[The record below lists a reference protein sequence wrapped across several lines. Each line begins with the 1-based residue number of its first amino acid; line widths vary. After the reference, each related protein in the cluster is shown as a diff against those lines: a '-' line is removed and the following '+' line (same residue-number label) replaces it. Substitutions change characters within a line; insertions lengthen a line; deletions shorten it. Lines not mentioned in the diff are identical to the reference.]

1 MLAISDE
8 IFRLYTSVII
18 GIIPALNF
26 IYNIKNKENKIIFLF
41 LLIFFS
47 IYSFYFFPKGN
58 RPQFEK
64 LNKIN
69 FIENNDLRYFKY
81 QKWAENDWAILNQ
94 INNIAK
100 SVKKKCEIEY
110 GLNYT
115 FDGFYYL
122 ILDLKMLQL
131 APAVT
136 EDENNIFNFFETR
149 FTKNILFNIEKSNLI
164 LITNGHFKE
173 RFNNK
178 DYKTIILYKDKKNI
192 YRDVVYIS
200 FPKKCWN

>member
-8 IFRLYTSVII
+8 IFRLYTSIII

-26 IYNIKNKENKIIFLF
+26 IYNVKNKENKIIFLF

-100 SVKKKCEIEY
+100 SVKKNVK
-110 GLNYT
+110 LNMV
-115 FDGFYYL
+115 L
-122 ILDLKMLQL
+122 IIHLMD
-131 APAVT
+131 
-136 EDENNIFNFFETR
+136 F
-149 FTKNILFNIEKSNLI
+149 
-164 LITNGHFKE
+164 
-173 RFNNK
+173 
-178 DYKTIILYKDKKNI
+178 II
-192 YRDVVYIS
+192 
-200 FPKKCWN
+200 

>member
-1 MLAISDE
+1 
-8 IFRLYTSVII
+8 
-18 GIIPALNF
+18 
-26 IYNIKNKENKIIFLF
+26 
-41 LLIFFS
+41 LL
-47 IYSFYFFPKGN
+47 
-58 RPQFEK
+58 
-64 LNKIN
+64 
-69 FIENNDLRYFKY
+69 YFKH
-81 QKWAENDWAILNQ
+81 QKWAETDWEILNQ
-94 INNIAK
+94 INKITK
-100 SVKKKCEIEY
+100 TVKKKCKIEY

-149 FTKNILFNIEKSNLI
+149 FEKDIFFNMQKNNLI

-178 DYKTIILYKDKKNI
+178 DYKTIALYKDKDNI
-192 YRDVVYIS
+192 YRDVIYVS
-200 FPKKCWN
+200 FPKKCWV